1 MFWCK
6 INKPPCLRR
15 RVNFKLRIKSLS
27 WKWNFWLGC
36 HKFQDSKTLDA
47 VYLLI
52 LKQPT
57 WHFGHAFSKF
67 GGNFFDIIF
76 PIKRQN
82 MAMGIL
88 FWNKWGNLF
97 FFWKKAKEQIMTMQV
112 SNPDVATIVYSDL
125 ERYVQRLTE
134 SATDRY
140 VGTPTATIWRGVR
153 SYAQCGC
160 NVLAKFWRLV
170 GCSKR
175 LDW

>member
-6 INKPPCLRR
+6 INSPPCLRR

-27 WKWNFWLGC
+27 WKWNFWSGC
-36 HKFQDSKTLDA
+36 HKFQDSSLSFDPKATNL
-47 VYLLI
+47 
-52 LKQPT
+52 T
-57 WHFGHAFSKF
+57 FRTC
-67 GGNFFDIIF
+67 FFKSLGIFFLRYIF

-82 MAMGIL
+82 MAMGIS